1 MVFSSSIFLFF
12 FLPLVLGAYFLSPS
26 KLRNFTLLL
35 FSLLF
40 YSWGEDIIVAV
51 MIGSAVID
59 YSCGLLMASG
69 RRKIG
74 LLISILAN
82 VGLLGFFKY
91 FNFTFDNL
99 YALAELLGTNP
110 AKLIELPEIALPI
123 GISFY
128 TFQTMSYSIDVY
140 RGNVQANRNFI
151 DFACYVTMFP
161 QLVAGPIV
169 RYIDVHHQ
177 LQNKNISASNFRI
190 GIERFVVGL
199 AKKVLIANTFA
210 AIADDVFAQ
219 NFSDLSTPYA
229 WFGTFAYT
237 VQIYFDFSGYSDM
250 AIGLGKMFGFDFP
263 ENFNYPYIAR
273 SIKEFW
279 RRWHI
284 SLSSWFRDYLYISL
298 GGNRK
303 GNNRTYVNLFIVFFV
318 TGLWHGASWNF
329 VVWGLYHGVF
339 IVIERGGFENVL
351 AKLSKPIQ
359 HFYTLLV
366 VMIGWVFFRAETL
379 TDAVDFLQ
387 VMFIPQAGT
396 DALNSYLSYFH
407 FGARP
412 LIMSCVAVIF
422 AMPFY
427 RLVNDQLQLE
437 ERFWLRVGLL
447 FILFATSVV
456 FVVSGSY
463 NPFIYFRF

>member
-26 KLRNFTLLL
+26 KLRNFILLL

-69 RRKIG
+69 RRKSG

-99 YALAELLGTNP
+99 YALAELLGTDP
-110 AKLIELPEIALPI
+110 TKLIELPEIALPI

-177 LQNKNISASNFRI
+177 LQNKNISASNFRV

-229 WFGTFAYT
+229 WFGIFAYT

-298 GGNRK
+298 GGNRN
-303 GNNRTYVNLFIVFFV
+303 GSNRTYVNLFIVFFV

-329 VVWGLYHGVF
+329 VVWGLYHGIF
-339 IVIERGGFENVL
+339 IVIERGGFENIL

-359 HFYTLLV
+359 HFYTLMV

-407 FGARP
+407 FGVRP
-412 LIMSCVAVIF
+412 LIMSCAAVIF
-422 AMPFY
+422 AIPFY
-427 RLVNDQLQLE
+427 KLLNDQLRLE
-437 ERFWLRVGLL
+437 ERFWLRIGLL
-447 FILFATSVV
+447 FLLFATSVV